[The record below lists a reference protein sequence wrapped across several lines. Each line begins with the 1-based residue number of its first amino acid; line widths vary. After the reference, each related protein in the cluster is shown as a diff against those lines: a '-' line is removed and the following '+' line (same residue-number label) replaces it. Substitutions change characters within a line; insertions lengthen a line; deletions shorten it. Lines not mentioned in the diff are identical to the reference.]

1 MTNDLGGRTALVT
14 GASRGI
20 GLAIAQRFVD
30 AERAW
35 SSPHGERRI
44 CRKRSRRSLIHPR
57 STPWLRTSGAA
68 LTPICLVAATIEHF
82 GSLDVL
88 VNNAATN
95 PNFGPL
101 VDITDSQMQ
110 KTYEVNQA
118 SIVTHS
124 AAAWLQWMAQ
134 HGGVI
139 INVTSINGLGPEPG
153 LGWYGTTKA
162 AVIHLTKQLAWEL
175 APTVRVNAIAPGLV
189 RTELA
194 RGLWEQREES
204 VVSHIPLGRLG
215 EPDDIAAMAVVL
227 ASDVSSW
234 MTGHVL
240 VIDGGTKPADGWREL
255 EHRSEVAASNLAVR
269 RSRDGLDEANF
280 LGFGP
285 RSDTFVGDVGYR
297 RSEVRAGAD
306 Y

>member
-30 AERAW
+30 AGARVVI
-35 SSPHGERRI
+35 S
-44 CRKRSRRSLIHPR
+44 SRREENLQE
-57 STPWLRTSGAA
+57 A
-68 LTPICLVAATIEHF
+68 LTTFADPSKVHAVVAHVGSRSDADRLVAATIEHF

-240 VIDGGTKPADGWREL
+240 VIDGGTTNQPTGGV
-255 EHRSEVAASNLAVR
+255 S
-269 RSRDGLDEANF
+269 
-280 LGFGP
+280 
-285 RSDTFVGDVGYR
+285 
-297 RSEVRAGAD
+297 
-306 Y
+306 